1 MITSKNLSTVNTS
14 VVKIVVSIALL
25 VAKKELEIVKVTRKC
40 LQVDVTMNVIGGLQ
54 QSMFE
59 FFFLLVDTSI
69 CKSYVVKFVVSLASL
84 KEVLGFSY

>member
-40 LQVDVTMNVIGGLQ
+40 LQVDVTMNVFGGLQ
-54 QSMFE
+54 Q
-59 FFFLLVDTSI
+59 
-69 CKSYVVKFVVSLASL
+69 
-84 KEVLGFSY
+84 